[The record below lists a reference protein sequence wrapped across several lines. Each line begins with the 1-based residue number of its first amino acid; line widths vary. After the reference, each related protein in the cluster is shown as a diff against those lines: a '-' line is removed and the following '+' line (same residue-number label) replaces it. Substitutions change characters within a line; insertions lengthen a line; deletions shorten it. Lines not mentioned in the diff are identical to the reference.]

1 MFNRWNC
8 CTRLRGKT
16 YNYKI
21 LYSSITR
28 LFLLP
33 KFDENH
39 IQFIVSRLQLH
50 FPHCFE
56 SCRLHWIL
64 RSDKDKPDTHMLSC
78 SLTRRK
84 NGIWNPTL
92 TCTCLGCQVAI
103 MNSIAHGPETR
114 LSGSTGA
121 NWSRNT
127 SRPRSLLY
135 LRSSRD

>member
-1 MFNRWNC
+1 MFPSYLH
-8 CTRLRGKT
+8 LRGKT
-16 YNYKI
+16 YDYKI

-33 KFDENH
+33 NFDENH
-39 IQFIVSRLQLH
+39 IQFIVSRLWPH
-50 FPHCFE
+50 FPCCFE
-56 SCRLHWIL
+56 SRRSHWIL
-64 RSDKDKPDTHMLSC
+64 RSDKDKPDTRMLSC

-84 NGIWNPTL
+84 IWIWNSTL
-92 TCTCLGCQVAI
+92 TCRCRCCQVAI
-103 MNSIAHGPETR
+103 MNSNARGPETR
-114 LSGSTGA
+114 LSRSTRA